1 VIPCKVF
8 LIDADNK
15 KVLREEIVEEDN
27 NVLELA
33 EEFSKVKGNDLLIFD
48 GLFRTLRVEFS
59 HYDSVSKGATTL
71 YFLNFRN
78 VALNDIQIPVQLE
91 P

>member
-1 VIPCKVF
+1 MHKVY
-8 LIDADNK
+8 LIDADNR
-15 KVLREEIVEEDN
+15 KVLREEIVEADN
-27 NVLELA
+27 EIPEMA
-33 EEFSKVKGNDLLIFD
+33 ESFSKIKGNEILIFD

-71 YFLNFRN
+71 YFLNFKN